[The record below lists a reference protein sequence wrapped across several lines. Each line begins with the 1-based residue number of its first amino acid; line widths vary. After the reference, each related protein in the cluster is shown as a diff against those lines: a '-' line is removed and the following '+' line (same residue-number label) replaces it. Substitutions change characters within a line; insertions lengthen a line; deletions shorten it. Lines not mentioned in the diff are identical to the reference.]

1 MNVAGFSVREID
13 IQVADSVGI
22 VVVLVVHHFA
32 LAGLERPLF
41 VPMKTYRGLS
51 QLRDYFLAR
60 HARLDGKEILVGQNF
75 LIPAGKLT
83 TPLSLVG
90 SQCGMGG
97 EKNQRQQRQDVD
109 PQSASR
115 KQRLLYFQ
123 MDDVPDLCPPELG
136 HRTTSSLPIRY
147 S

>member
-60 HARLDGKEILVGQNF
+60 HARLDGKEVLVGQNF

-83 TPLSLVG
+83 TPLSL
-90 SQCGMGG
+90 G
-97 EKNQRQQRQDVD
+97 EVNAVWAVKRISGN
-109 PQSASR
+109 SAR
-115 KQRLLYFQ
+115 
-123 MDDVPDLCPPELG
+123 M
-136 HRTTSSLPIRY
+136 
-147 S
+147 